1 MNSLEESII
10 DVTSTWIEYRKNASI
25 RSTENLFRSWSKSD
39 VVAIAC
45 PVALHAES
53 KPVNGDA
60 LIPNALKKNK
70 PNRKKAQKF
79 KKFCFIN
86 LL

>member
-10 DVTSTWIEYRKNASI
+10 DVTSTWIEYRKNASL

-60 LIPNALKKNK
+60 LIPNALKKIYQTGKRPKSSRN
-70 PNRKKAQKF
+70 F
-79 KKFCFIN
+79 VSLIC
-86 LL
+86 